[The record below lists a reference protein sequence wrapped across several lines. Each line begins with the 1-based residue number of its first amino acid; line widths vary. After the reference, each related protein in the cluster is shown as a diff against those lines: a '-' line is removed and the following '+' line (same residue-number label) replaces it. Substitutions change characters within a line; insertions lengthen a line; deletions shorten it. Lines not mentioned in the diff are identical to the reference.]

1 MNISELCIRR
11 PVMTS
16 LLMVALLVFG
26 SIAYMA
32 LPVSELPAVDFPT
45 ISVSA
50 SLPGAD
56 PETMA
61 SAVATPLENEFSTI
75 QGLDSMSSTNTQGS
89 TRITLQFA
97 LDRNI
102 DAAAQDVQSAISS
115 ALRKLPDEMTD
126 PPRFHKVN
134 PSDAAILYL
143 ALSSTTLPLTTVDEY
158 AETIL
163 AKRLSTISGVA
174 EVSVFGS
181 SKFAVRIQVDPD
193 ALASR
198 GIGIDEVAAAAKAG
212 NVNLPTGSLSG
223 PHQTM
228 TIRASGKLMEPAAFA
243 SQIVTYRAG
252 APVRLSDVAKVIGS
266 VENDKVAGWYNN
278 ARSVVLAVKRQPG
291 TNTVRVV
298 DAVLKVLPSFQ
309 AQLPGSVLLDV
320 LYDRS
325 QTIRASVVD
334 VQFTLCLAAGL
345 VILVIFLFLRNLPAT
360 VIPSLALPISVIGAF
375 GGMYLFG
382 YSLDNLSLMA
392 LTLSVGFVVDDAIV
406 MLENIVRHAEKGEK
420 RREAAF
426 KGAREIAFT
435 ILSMTL
441 SLAAVFIPVLFMGG
455 ILGRLLHEFA
465 VTIVL
470 AIIVSGFVSLTL
482 TPMLCSRMIAAAKTE
497 HHNIAYRITQKG
509 FDAMLA
515 VYAAS
520 LQWCLRHR
528 RVVFGVF
535 LMTIAGA
542 AYLYVIIP
550 KGFLPSEDTG
560 RIIAYT
566 EAATDVSFD
575 AMVRN
580 QQQAAAIIEK
590 DPNVKAFMSSV
601 GAGGPRSTGNSGTF
615 FLTLKPREERQLSAD
630 QVIQELRRK
639 LSGLPG
645 INVFLQ
651 NPPSI
656 SIGGRLSKS
665 QYQYTLQ
672 DLDQDQL
679 YQSAARLVA
688 ALSREPG
695 FQGVTSDMDI
705 TSPTLEVTIDRNK
718 AATLGVTAAQIET
731 ALGSAYGSGQVSTIY
746 TASDQYA
753 VILEVEPQYQL
764 NPSSLSRL
772 YIRSSQGVLVPLT
785 AVTTAHRSAS
795 PLTINHQG
803 QLPSVTV
810 SFDLAPGNSL
820 GTAVDRIGQITR
832 DLKLPATLSGNFS
845 GTAQAFQ
852 DSFRGL
858 GILVIMAILVV
869 YIVLGILYES
879 YVHPLTI
886 LSGLP
891 SAGLGALLTLHLFG
905 EELSLYGFVGVI
917 MLIGI
922 VKKNA
927 IMMIDFALQAQRRD
941 GLGATDAIYQ
951 ACLVRFR
958 PIMMTTMAA
967 FVGTLPI
974 AIGFGQGADARRA
987 LGLAVVGGL
996 VVSQLLTLYL
1006 TPVIFLYFD
1015 RLQTARVPKR
1025 QQDHPAPSAV

>member
-26 SIAYMA
+26 SIAYVS
-32 LPVSELPAVDFPT
+32 LPVSELPTVDFPT

-61 SAVATPLENEFSTI
+61 SAVATPLENEFATI
-75 QGLDSMSSTNTQGS
+75 AGLDSITSTNTLGR

-97 LDRNI
+97 LDRDI
-102 DAAAQDVQSAISS
+102 DAAAQDVQVAISS
-115 ALRKLPDEMTD
+115 TLRRLPDEMTD
-126 PPRFHKVN
+126 PPTFRKVN
-134 PSDAAILYL
+134 PADASILYL
-143 ALSSTTLPLTTVDEY
+143 ALSSSTLPLTTVNEY

-163 AKRLSTISGVA
+163 ARRLSTVSGVA
-174 EVSVFGS
+174 QVQVFGS
-181 SKFAVRIQVDPD
+181 QKFAVRIQVDPD
-193 ALASR
+193 ALATR
-198 GIGIDEVAAAAKAG
+198 GIGIDEVAAAAQAG
-212 NVNLPTGSLSG
+212 NVNQPTGSLSG
-223 PHQTM
+223 PHQTL
-228 TIRASGKLMEPAAFA
+228 TIRASGKLMDATAFA
-243 SQIVTYRAG
+243 QQIVAYREG
-252 APVRLSDVAKVIGS
+252 APVRLSDVATVIGS
-266 VENDKVAGWYNN
+266 VENNKNAGWYNN
-278 ARSVVLAVKRQPG
+278 ARAAVLAIQRQPG

-298 DAVLKVLPSFQ
+298 DAVMRELPAFR
-309 AQLPGSVLLDV
+309 AQLPGSVELDV

-325 QTIRASVVD
+325 ETIRDSVAD
-334 VQFTLCLAAGL
+334 VQFTLVLAAGL
-345 VILVIFLFLRNLPAT
+345 VVLVIFLFLRNLPAT
-360 VIPSLALPISVIGAF
+360 IIPSLALPISVVGAF
-375 GGMYLFG
+375 GGMHMFG
-382 YSLDNLSLMA
+382 FSLDNLSLMA

-406 MLENIVRHAEKGEK
+406 MLENIVRHAERGES
-420 RREAAF
+420 RLEASF
-426 KGAREIAFT
+426 KGAREISFT
-435 ILSMTL
+435 IISMTL

-455 ILGRLLHEFA
+455 ILGRLLNEFA
-465 VTIVL
+465 ITIVL
-470 AIIVSGFVSLTL
+470 AIFVSGFVSLTL
-482 TPMLCSRMIAAAKTE
+482 TPMLCSRMIGTSKTA
-497 HHNIAYRITQKG
+497 HHGRAYWLTQKG
-509 FDAMLA
+509 FDVMLA
-515 VYAAS
+515 AYAAS
-520 LQWCLRHR
+520 LRWCLRHR
-528 RVVFGVF
+528 RIVFATF
-535 LMTIAGA
+535 LLTIVGAG
-542 AYLYVIIP
+542 YLYVIVP

-566 EAATDVSFD
+566 EAATDISFD

-580 QQQAAAIIEK
+580 QQQAAAIIAK
-590 DPNVKAFMSSV
+590 DPNVAAFMSSV
-601 GAGGPRSTGNSGTF
+601 GSGGPRAAANSGTM
-615 FLTLKPREERQLSAD
+615 FLTLKPRHERELSAD
-630 QVIQELRRK
+630 EVMQQLRRK

-645 INVFLQ
+645 VNVFMQ

-656 SIGGRLSKS
+656 RIGGRLSKS

-672 DLDQDQL
+672 DLDQEQL
-679 YQSAARLVA
+679 YLSAGRLVE
-688 ALSREPG
+688 ALSREPN
-695 FQGVTSDMDI
+695 FQGVTSDMDV
-705 TSPTLEVTIDRNK
+705 TSPSLDVHIDRNK
-718 AATLGVTAAQIET
+718 AAVLGVTPAQIET
-731 ALGSAYGSGQVSTIY
+731 ALGSAYGSRQVSTIY
-746 TASDQYA
+746 TASNQYA
-753 VILEVEPQYQL
+753 VILEVEPAYQT
-764 NPSSLSRL
+764 NASALSRL
-772 YIRSSQGVLVPLT
+772 YIRSSKGVLVPLT
-785 AVTTAHRSAS
+785 AVTTMEHGSG
-795 PLTINHQG
+795 PLAINHQG

-810 SFDLAPGNSL
+810 SFDLSPGVSL
-820 GTAVDRIGQITR
+820 GEAVERIGEVTR
-832 DLKLPATLSGNFS
+832 DLKLPATLSGSFS

-858 GILVIMAILVV
+858 GILVVMAILVV

-891 SAGLGALLTLHLFG
+891 SAGLGALLTLLLFG
-905 EELSLYGFVGVI
+905 EELNLYGFVGII

-941 GLGATDAIYQ
+941 GMAAAEAIYE

-974 AIGFGQGADARRA
+974 AIGFGQGAEARRA

-1015 RLQTARVPKR
+1015 RLQGARMPRRRDQAVQPTA
-1025 QQDHPAPSAV
+1025 